1 MKIRVRFAPSPTG
14 PLHIGGLRTALFNY
28 LIAKKSGGKFI
39 LRIEDTDSKR
49 TVDGAEKHIIDSLEW
64 LGLDFDEGPIRQSN
78 RSKLYKKQ
86 VDKLLKQGNAYYAF
100 DSQEDLDGAREA
112 GGKDFK
118 YNVKTRMG
126 LNNSFTVSEQEIK
139 KRVKVINDPA
149 AIRNVSEKLFS
160 TKYQKFMPDTIFS
173 QNIDEIRKF
182 FKKHKKV
189 IVKPIN
195 SYSGNNIH
203 LFTKFNLKFFQK
215 FIKKHNHIMC
225 QKYLPKIK
233 EGDKRV
239 FLING
244 KVRGAIS
251 RIPKKGSFLSNL
263 SKGAKPINVKLTN
276 KEMKISK
283 LISKD
288 LKKDKIFFAGIDFID
303 EQLNGD
309 INVTSPTGLK
319 TFYDLSKINLAST
332 FWKELKA

>member
-1 MKIRVRFAPSPTG
+1 MTNKIIAIQGNHPSKLN
-14 PLHIGGLRTALFNY
+14 PLTDTSIFLAHEIQKKNY
-28 LIAKKSGGKFI
+28 KIFYYDPKDLSIINFKVIAKGFFVKFDYRKKKFFEI
-39 LRIEDTDSKR
+39 LK
-49 TVDGAEKHIIDSLEW
+49 KQKLE
-64 LGLDFDEGPIRQSN
+64 LVKCKYLLIRQDPPFNLEYICST
-78 RSKLYKKQ
+78 LIL
-86 VDKLLKQGNAYYAF
+86 DK
-100 DSQEDLDGAREA
+100 
-112 GGKDFK
+112 
-118 YNVKTRMG
+118 
-126 LNNSFTVSEQEIK
+126 IK
-139 KRVKVINDPA
+139 KRVEIINDPT

-160 TKYQKFMPDTIFS
+160 SKYQKFMPDTIFS

-195 SYSGNNIH
+195 SYSGNNIY
-203 LFTKFNLKFFQK
+203 LLNKFNLKFFQK

-244 KVRGAIS
+244 KVCGAIS